1 MDESIKDMNNNNIKH
16 IKLELE
22 KQKEYDFQQN
32 FPTKCPLN
40 LMTD

>member
-1 MDESIKDMNNNNIKH
+1 MDESIKYMNNNNKKH
-16 IKLELE
+16 MKLELV

-32 FPTKCPLN
+32 FPAKCPLN